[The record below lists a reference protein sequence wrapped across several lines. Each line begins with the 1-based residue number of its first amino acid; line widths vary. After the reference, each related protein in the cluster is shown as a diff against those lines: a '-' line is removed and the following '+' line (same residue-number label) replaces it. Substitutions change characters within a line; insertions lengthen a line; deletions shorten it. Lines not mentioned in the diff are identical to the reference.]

1 MDLRYEIRSADL
13 TRISKKFD
21 KLDQKIKDRIEKAI
35 NITALNIQADAQT
48 NTPVV
53 TNRLRSSIHIET
65 AQKQGHIYS
74 DNKGKSF
81 DGKLKLSLPKYAAAV
96 GTNVEYA
103 MSVEHNNRSKGF
115 HFMLNASKMEQPKF
129 NKRIKEILKD
139 AV

>member
-65 AQKQGHIYS
+65 ANRKRFVYS

-81 DGKLKLSLPKYAAAV
+81 IGTLQLDLPRYAAAV
-96 GTNVEYA
+96 GTNVKYGPKIEA
-103 MSVEHNNRSKGF
+103 RNH
-115 HFMLNASKMEQPKF
+115 MLVNASKMEQPKF
-129 NKRIKEILKD
+129 NKRIEKILKD
-139 AV
+139 VV